1 MSGLASYDVQVR
13 RLPTG
18 GAAGPWTS
26 LLSATTLTTSRLTT
40 AAGTTTCLRARAR
53 DHAGNVSG
61 WSAQRCAT
69 APILA
74 SNLGR
79 YGHWW
84 VNRSTG
90 AIATLSAGAAAFHRS
105 VTATTLLVVAR
116 TCATCGVVEV
126 EWDGKVLR
134 KASLVSKTDGNAQI
148 IVPLGSTRTGSLR
161 IVSVVAGRGVLLR
174 SVSLLRTT

>member
-1 MSGLASYDVQVR
+1 VR

-26 LLSATTLTTSRLTT
+26 LLSATTQTTSRLTT

-53 DHAGNVSG
+53 DHAGNLSG

-84 VNRSTG
+84 VNRTTG
-90 AIATLSAGAAAFHRS
+90 VIATLSAGAAAFHRS

-116 TCATCGVVEV
+116 TCATCGAVEI

-134 KASLVSKTDGNAQI
+134 RASLVSKTDGNAQI
-148 IVPLGSTRTGSLR
+148 IVSLGSTRTGSLR
-161 IVSVVAGRGVLLR
+161 IVSMVAGRGVLLR
-174 SVSLLRTT
+174 SVSLLRAA